1 MSQARGFIGA
11 GDIFI
16 NRLDPATNQPT
27 GWVYAGDSSKFEIK
41 PNSEIK
47 ERESK
52 GRDSYGQVVETVAI
66 GKPADLSITFAE
78 VNKDNLTL
86 AFMGELTS
94 VNQASGS
101 VTDALIT
108 MKAGAGV
115 QLAFGN
121 VAAAG
126 FVLTSSPAGTTY
138 ALGTDYTVNYR
149 LGIVFPVAGS
159 SLATAIAG
167 AGAAGLPLL
176 VDYTYSAY
184 TASKIRGATQ
194 PQLRAALKFDGKN
207 IADGLPAIVEVF
219 EAVLTPQSAFD
230 FLQDDWNDVE
240 LQGRMKTPIGKTEPF
255 TVELRD
261 A

>member
-11 GDIFI
+11 GDIYI
-16 NRLDPATNQPT
+16 NRLDPQTNQPT
-27 GWVYAGDSSKFEIK
+27 GWVYAGDASKFEIK

-66 GKPADLSITFAE
+66 GRPADLAITFSE

-86 AFMGELTS
+86 AFMGELST
-94 VNQASGS
+94 VNQGSGS
-101 VTDALIT
+101 VTDAAIN

-115 QLAFGN
+115 QLN
-121 VAAAG
+121 HVNLAAAG
-126 FVLTSSPAGTTY
+126 FVLTSAPAGTTY
-138 ALGTDYTVNYR
+138 VLGTHYTVNYR
-149 LGIVFPVAGS
+149 LGMVFPVPGS
-159 SLATAIAG
+159 TLATAIA
-167 AGAAGLPLL
+167 AAGVNGLNLL
-176 VDYTYSAY
+176 VDYAYNAY

-194 PQLRAALKFDGKN
+194 PQLRAAVKLDGKN
-207 IADGLPAIVEVF
+207 IAGNLPAIVEVF

-240 LQGRMKTPIGKTEPF
+240 LQGRMKTPVGKTEPF

-261 A
+261 N